1 MEKDEEQLSMIDS
14 SQESLLT
21 QPKTQDEQNS
31 SQHSISNENKTQNF
45 SFSTSED
52 ENLSL
57 NSQEITTTPPSLQ
70 TQHKS
75 SQNSQNSQNEK
86 KSFFSSKKIK
96 IAETITIG
104 SDEEE
109 EIKIVNKRRNTETE
123 LIPNKKLKYE
133 KLEKNNVC
141 SICLEPWACSGL
153 HQICCLECGHL
164 FGKNCIEKWL
174 NQKKNCPKCLQKSFK
189 NQIRLLYHENISSM
203 NDDQITE
210 TKKLLETER
219 ELRKEAEKKFFN
231 IQREHNNVKKELEE
245 LKSKMK
251 LKSTNTQNVS
261 KSNQG
266 GELKHEKFIFKMN
279 IETKV
284 NTHDLQE
291 EFKSVRF

>member
-1 MEKDEEQLSMIDS
+1 MEIEEEKFSPALVDS
-14 SQESLLT
+14 SQETLLT
-21 QPKTQDEQNS
+21 QPKTQEDEQNA
-31 SQHSISNENKTQNF
+31 SQNSISNENKTQNF

-57 NSQEITTTPPSLQ
+57 NSQEFIPTPPSLQ
-70 TQHKS
+70 MQQK
-75 SQNSQNSQNEK
+75 NSQNSQNEK
-86 KSFFSSKKIK
+86 KSFFGSKKIK

-109 EIKIVNKRRNTETE
+109 EIKIVNKRRNTEME
-123 LIPNKKLKYE
+123 PIPNKKLKYE

-203 NDDQITE
+203 NDDQIVE

-245 LKSKMK
+245 LKSK
-251 LKSTNTQNVS
+251 LSVKSVS
-261 KSNQG
+261 KSNQHVQD
-266 GELKHEKFIFKMN
+266 LKHEKFIFKMN

-284 NTHDLQE
+284 KRFNDLNE
-291 EFKSVRF
+291 EFKSLGFRK